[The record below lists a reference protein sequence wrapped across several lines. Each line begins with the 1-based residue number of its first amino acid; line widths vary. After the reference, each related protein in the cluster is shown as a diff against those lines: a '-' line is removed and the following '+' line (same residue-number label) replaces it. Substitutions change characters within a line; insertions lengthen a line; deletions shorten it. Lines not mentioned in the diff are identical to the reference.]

1 MRRENDRCYP
11 IWAAP
16 PQTRNSKTQIDCVFF
31 LVRAFSLLL
40 LLLFLRLP
48 IEYAIAWLLFFPLL
62 CCDSCVPIVCECAFA
77 LRCNWLFI
85 WNTWISLF
93 DRFDLFPFHL
103 MLFKLVPDIVCVRRC
118 VFFFIFSKPL
128 FSIFI
133 LLVSFHS
140 IISFVSFFPQQLYQ
154 ARNKILL
161 TNEKKNTKLEKK
173 NREKT
178 HTRTPNSSINSL
190 YWYWF
195 WMCVKRFS
203 LFFSPL

>member
-1 MRRENDRCYP
+1 MIVAIPYERHRRKLEIPKLKLIVFFFSFGHFRCCCCYFFVSQLNMLLPGCCFFRCYAV
-11 IWAAP
+11 IRVCRSCVSVLLRCVA
-16 PQTRNSKTQIDCVFF
+16 IDC
-31 LVRAFSLLL
+31 LYETL
-40 LLLFLRLP
+40 
-48 IEYAIAWLLFFPLL
+48 EYHCFY
-62 CCDSCVPIVCECAFA
+62 
-77 LRCNWLFI
+77 
-85 WNTWISLF
+85 
-93 DRFDLFPFHL
+93 RFDLFPFHL

-140 IISFVSFFPQQLYQ
+140 IISFVSFFQQQLYQ

-190 YWYWF
+190 Y
-195 WMCVKRFS
+195 
-203 LFFSPL
+203 

>member
-1 MRRENDRCYP
+1 MSEARK
-11 IWAAP
+11 WSLLSHMSGTAA
-16 PQTRNSKTQIDCVFF
+16 NSKFQNSNWLCFFSHSVVFVVVVVVVISSSPNWICYC
-31 LVRAFSLLL
+31 LVVVFSVVMLW
-40 LLLFLRLP
+40 F
-48 IEYAIAWLLFFPLL
+48 
-62 CCDSCVPIVCECAFA
+62 VCECAFA

-161 TNEKKNTKLEKK
+161 TNEKKHKTRKKEQRKNTHPNTKFIDKLTILILIL
-173 NREKT
+173 NV
-178 HTRTPNSSINSL
+178 
-190 YWYWF
+190 
-195 WMCVKRFS
+195 C
-203 LFFSPL
+203 